1 MAEKHWI
8 KGAIKHPGAL
18 RAELHV
24 PEGRKI
30 PESKLR
36 RAAASGGVLGR
47 RARLAIILKG
57 LHR

>member
-1 MAEKHWI
+1 MADKHWI

-18 RAELHV
+18 RADLHV
-24 PEGRKI
+24 PKGKTI
-30 PESKLR
+30 PVSKLR
-36 RAAASGGVLGR
+36 RAAKEPGVLGR